1 MQKAWSDIRPVGAD
15 DLDSIIAIEQQGMIA
30 PWTVA
35 QLTAELAAENGY
47 GWVIEA
53 NGAVVGYAFF
63 RTCPPESELL
73 HLVVAPERQRQGLAR
88 GLMNWSLRFF
98 EQRGICSCLLE
109 VRDSN
114 QAARGLYES
123 LGFSQVGRRKK
134 YYHEPVEDA
143 VVLQRDVNE
152 FNREGHENT

>member
-15 DLDSIIAIEQQGMIA
+15 DLDSIIAIEEQGMTA

-88 GLMNWSLRFF
+88 SLMEWSLHRL
-98 EQRGICSCLLE
+98 QACDVCSCLLE

-114 QAARGLYES
+114 LAARQLYAA
-123 LGFSQVGRRKK
+123 LGFYQVGRRKK

-143 VVLQRDVNE
+143 VLLQRDMK
-152 FNREGHENT
+152 